1 MKKNVILTVIG
12 LLISITL
19 ILSMLIYKDFSSEYI
34 YTVIFFG
41 IFIIAFY
48 IYSFVKNKKIVIQ
61 KDELSIM
68 IRYKSIRNSW
78 LATYFLISG
87 MSLLHFFNIIDLDFN
102 LTITYIIIG
111 MNSVY
116 FISLLLYKKSLANK

>member
-12 LLISITL
+12 LLISIPL
-19 ILSMLIYKDFSSEYI
+19 ILSILIYKDFSSEYI

-48 IYSFVKNKKIVIQ
+48 IYFFVKNKKIAIQ

-68 IRYKSIRNSW
+68 IRFKSIRNSW
-78 LATYFLISG
+78 VATYFLISG

-102 LTITYIIIG
+102 FTITYIIIG